1 MEAVLISRAVGILL
15 TKLTETIEKNM
26 KLRKE
31 LKTNLHDIKCEMV
44 MINQAVQKYAESK
57 ELRWWILEVQ
67 ELAYDIEDKIDEF
80 TERLACSAKAGWVGR
95 KIHQQKTKGT
105 RVEFAEEIQVLK
117 ERARRAYER
126 RNTFMGGAAPS
137 APEQDPGPSSTK
149 PYIPED
155 ELVGIAESKKEVLKL
170 LEPAAEGEQERL
182 RVISIVGCRGIG
194 KTTLAKVVFQSLDGK
209 CSASAV
215 ASECKDGR
223 GLLADILFKMLGG
236 EKDTTS
242 SLEQLGE
249 NLSRHLQAQERYLI
263 FVDDIQTD
271 VWETIKFS
279 FPINIGGRIIVTT
292 SIQSIAEEWISNGG
306 FVYKMETL
314 SDVDSKALL
323 MKEIFGHRTESSP
336 DFDGLQTI
344 LKKCDGLPLALINI
358 AQLLKKPHQR
368 TSIYCS
374 KLCRDLGSHLHNEK
388 VLSRMKR
395 VLIHSYNDLP
405 SHDLKTCLLS
415 VSIFPEDHHIKRKR
429 LIRRWLA
436 EGLVVKDVGRNLED
450 VASDRFEELI
460 DRSMIQT
467 VCTSNSAAVKTCQVR
482 GVLLDFIAHKSASEN
497 FITFINSNEPISKTE
512 SEATCA
518 VRRLSLHNT
527 TETGAIVNNDFS
539 RIRSLTIFGHVGG
552 YIEFQKCKFLRVLDL
567 EKCTEL
573 KETDIHDICKLM
585 QLKYL
590 SLRGTNVSEIP
601 KEISNLQ
608 HLETLDIRETNV
620 TVLPIEVFN
629 LPQLAHLF
637 GQFKLPCQLNKVREG
652 HKLQKFFSQSS
663 RLQTLA
669 GFFIDANHAFPQI
682 LLHISKLRKVKV
694 LSDGIQ
700 SEDSVNLLISSL
712 QGRFL
717 GDNALQSLSID
728 FGDHSIDFL
737 DYLKPPCLL
746 TSVKLHGKLT
756 KLPDFIKSLQDLELH
771 LSSTSLC
778 SACLLSALESLDRL
792 LYLKLVEDCSE
803 FVNSSFD
810 FRSDGFPRLQRLCIQ
825 APKLP
830 NLNIQDGAMRC
841 LISLRLLCV
850 DISGFP
856 VDCIGNLNDL
866 KEISLATSVSADT
879 RKAWETAAKQ
889 HKNRPELM

>member
-1 MEAVLISRAVGILL
+1 M
-15 TKLTETIEKNM
+15 
-26 KLRKE
+26 
-31 LKTNLHDIKCEMV
+31 
-44 MINQAVQKYAESK
+44 
-57 ELRWWILEVQ
+57 
-67 ELAYDIEDKIDEF
+67 
-80 TERLACSAKAGWVGR
+80 
-95 KIHQQKTKGT
+95 
-105 RVEFAEEIQVLK
+105 
-117 ERARRAYER
+117 
-126 RNTFMGGAAPS
+126 
-137 APEQDPGPSSTK
+137 
-149 PYIPED
+149 
-155 ELVGIAESKKEVLKL
+155 
-170 LEPAAEGEQERL
+170 
-182 RVISIVGCRGIG
+182 
-194 KTTLAKVVFQSLDGK
+194 
-209 CSASAV
+209 
-215 ASECKDGR
+215 
-223 GLLADILFKMLGG
+223 
-236 EKDTTS
+236 
-242 SLEQLGE
+242 
-249 NLSRHLQAQERYLI
+249 
-263 FVDDIQTD
+263 
-271 VWETIKFS
+271 
-279 FPINIGGRIIVTT
+279 TT
-292 SIQSIAEEWISNGG
+292 SIQSIAEQWISNGG
-306 FVYKMETL
+306 FVYKMKTL
-314 SDVDSKALL
+314 GEVNSRALL
-323 MKEIFGHRTESSP
+323 MKEIFGHRAESSP
-336 DFDGLQTI
+336 DFDGSQTI

-368 TSIYCS
+368 TNNYCR
-374 KLCRDLGSHLHNEK
+374 KLSRDLGSRLHNEK
-388 VLSRMKR
+388 VLKRMKH

-415 VSIFPEDHHIKRKR
+415 VSIFPEDHQIKRKR

-460 DRSMIQT
+460 DRSIIQT
-467 VCTSNSAAVKTCQVR
+467 VCTSNNAAVKTCQVH
-482 GVLLDFIAHKSASEN
+482 GVVLDFIAHKSASEN
-497 FITFINSNEPISKTE
+497 FITFIHSNNEPISKTE

-527 TETGAIVNNDFS
+527 TETGAMLNIDFS

-552 YIEFQKCKFLRVLDL
+552 YIEFQKCKLLRLLDL

-573 KETDIHDICKLM
+573 KETDIQNICKMM

-608 HLETLDIRETNV
+608 HLDTLDIRETNV
-620 TVLPIEVFN
+620 TILPIEVFT

-652 HKLQKFFSQSS
+652 HKLQKFFSQIS

-669 GFFIDANHAFPQI
+669 GFFIDGNHGFQQI

-694 LSDGIQ
+694 LSDGIP
-700 SEDSVNLLISSL
+700 SEDTVTLLISAL

-737 DYLKPPCLL
+737 DYLQPPCLL
-746 TSVKLHGKLT
+746 TSVKLHGKLN
-756 KLPDFIKSLQDLELH
+756 KLPTFIKSLQDLELH

-778 SACLLSALESLDRL
+778 SACLFSALESLDHL

-803 FVNSSFD
+803 FVNSSFN

-830 NLNIQDGAMRC
+830 NLNIPDGAMRC

-856 VDCIGNLNDL
+856 VDYIGNLNDL
-866 KEISLATSVSADT
+866 KEISLATSVSTDT